1 MAPKRILVVGNYPA
15 DQQQSMIRFAELLVR
30 IYQPQGE
37 VCLVKPP
44 VLAAGFPW
52 LTRVARKYLAYIDKL
67 LVFPIWLVWNA
78 RSYHLIHIAD
88 HSNSFYAFCCSRSRC
103 IITCHDLLAV
113 RGAMGD
119 PAVACEASPIGIW
132 LQKLI
137 LAGLRRPHAVAFD
150 SQASLDDFHRLG
162 GGPSGQRHAVIP
174 IPLNAL
180 FTSEI
185 ASLELSTEEEALLP
199 AAPFL
204 LMVGS
209 ALPRKNRALALRVL
223 QQLGA
228 ASAYRV
234 VFAGAPLASEEQ
246 VFIDARM
253 LSKRVVSILRPSH
266 NLLNHIYCRA
276 HALLF
281 PSYAEGFGW
290 PLIEAQ
296 ACGCPVIA
304 STTTSIPEVAG
315 SAALYAEP
323 NDVSAF
329 TSHVLALEDPS
340 LRSKMIH
347 QGFENLRRFDPEL
360 ISRQYINFA
369 LGFA

>member
-1 MAPKRILVVGNYPA
+1 
-15 DQQQSMIRFAELLVR
+15 
-30 IYQPQGE
+30 
-37 VCLVKPP
+37 
-44 VLAAGFPW
+44 
-52 LTRVARKYLAYIDKL
+52 
-67 LVFPIWLVWNA
+67 
-78 RSYHLIHIAD
+78 
-88 HSNSFYAFCCSRSRC
+88 
-103 IITCHDLLAV
+103 
-113 RGAMGD
+113 MGD
-119 PAVACEASPIGIW
+119 SAVSCEASPIGIW
-132 LQKLI
+132 LQRLI

-174 IPLNAL
+174 IPLNAP
-180 FTSEI
+180 FTSES

-209 ALPRKNRALALRVL
+209 ALPRKNRALALRIL
-223 QQLGA
+223 QQLGP
-228 ASAYRV
+228 ASPYRM

-246 VFIDARM
+246 AFIDTHKI
-253 LSKRVVSILRPSH
+253 SKRVVSILRPTH
-266 NLLNHIYCRA
+266 ALLNYLYCRA

-281 PSYAEGFGW
+281 PSFAEGFGW

-315 SAALYAEP
+315 CAALYAKP
-323 NDVSAF
+323 NDVFGF
-329 TSHVLALEDPS
+329 TSHILALEDPA
-340 LRSKMIH
+340 LRSRLIH

>member
-1 MAPKRILVVGNYPA
+1 
-15 DQQQSMIRFAELLVR
+15 
-30 IYQPQGE
+30 
-37 VCLVKPP
+37 
-44 VLAAGFPW
+44 
-52 LTRVARKYLAYIDKL
+52 
-67 LVFPIWLVWNA
+67 
-78 RSYHLIHIAD
+78 
-88 HSNSFYAFCCSRSRC
+88 
-103 IITCHDLLAV
+103 
-113 RGAMGD
+113 MGD
-119 PAVACEASPIGIW
+119 RAVACEASPIGIW
-132 LQKLI
+132 LQRLI

-174 IPLNAL
+174 IPLNAP
-180 FTSEI
+180 FTSES

-209 ALPRKNRALALRVL
+209 ALPRKNRALALRIL
-223 QQLGA
+223 QQLGP
-228 ASAYRV
+228 ASPYRM

-246 VFIDARM
+246 AFIDTHKI
-253 LSKRVVSILRPSH
+253 SKRVVSILRPTH
-266 NLLNHIYCRA
+266 TLLNYLYCRA

-281 PSYAEGFGW
+281 PSFAEGFGW

-315 SAALYAEP
+315 CAALYAKP
-323 NDVSAF
+323 NDVFGF
-329 TSHVLALEDPS
+329 TRHILALDDPA
-340 LRSKMIH
+340 LRSRLIH